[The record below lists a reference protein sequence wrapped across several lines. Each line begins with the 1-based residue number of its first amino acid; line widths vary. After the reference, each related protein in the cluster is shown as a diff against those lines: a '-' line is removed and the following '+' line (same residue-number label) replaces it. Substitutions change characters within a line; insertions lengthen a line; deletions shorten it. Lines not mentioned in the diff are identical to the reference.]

1 MDSFEKIKVQWGI
14 LESQAHLGS
23 GRQTKALE
31 TMRKNNYWMLDGIK
45 CFSILYTMM

>member
-23 GRQTKALE
+23 GRQNKELE
-31 TMRKNNYWMLDGIK
+31 NMRKNNNWMK
-45 CFSILYTMM
+45 